1 MSVYNIT
8 VIANHTKHSRI
19 TSILSLL
26 QGWKA
31 IRLARPLVHQSWQ
44 PRNDAGGF
52 VGFALSGIC
61 LDKGLRFCHESS
73 LSRKW
78 VDRYLWET
86 NPEIACLRTK
96 LSSADICNC
105 FSTNHFPCT
114 AAYVVFYGMPPIFTW
129 KFTLT
134 IKLQHHEIILCL
146 IPHIHVDHGKA
157 GVLFP

>member
-31 IRLARPLVHQSWQ
+31 IRLARSLVQQSWQ
-44 PRNDAGGF
+44 PRNDAGDF

-61 LDKGLRFCHESS
+61 LDKGLRFCHENS

-86 NPEIACLRTK
+86 IIQRLHACVPNYHQQIFVIVSVQIISHAQQRT
-96 LSSADICNC
+96 LYLTVCHPYLPGNLLWQL
-105 FSTNHFPCT
+105 N
-114 AAYVVFYGMPPIFTW
+114 YN
-129 KFTLT
+129 T
-134 IKLQHHEIILCL
+134 IKLYSVWY
-146 IPHIHVDHGKA
+146 HIYM
-157 GVLFP
+157 